1 VKKYKPYLIV
11 FLALAI
17 SIFIISI
24 NNNDSYTNYMDLY
37 DETIK
42 PSERLVEIYIVA
54 FESVIQEDEGLNFG
68 MKYISIDTDV
78 TNDLTEEEQKVLLNY
93 FKKYN
98 VEIMNLSFEDLRS
111 KGMFDENTLS
121 LEGILL
127 GVEDTKKRTDKE
139 VIIEVT
145 KYRSGLRA
153 IGMEYTLEYINNK
166 WEIKQKRMLWIS

>member
-1 VKKYKPYLIV
+1 MKKYKPYLIV
-11 FLALAI
+11 LLALAI
-17 SIFIISI
+17 SIFIINI

-37 DETIK
+37 DETVK

-54 FESVIQEDEGLNFG
+54 FESAMQEDKGLNSG
-68 MKYISIDTDV
+68 MKYISIDTEV
-78 TNDLTEEEQKVLLNY
+78 TDDLTEEEQKVLLDY
-93 FKKYN
+93 FRKYN

-127 GVEDTKKRTDKE
+127 EVEDIKKRTDKE

-145 KYRSGLRA
+145 KYRSGLGA

-166 WEIKQKRMLWIS
+166 WEIKQKRMIWIS